1 MKKVIFFTQNR
12 WAFGSIHHGLC
23 KELYKY
29 DIYANVLD
37 WTVSYS
43 EEEFKC
49 LNSVYDIF
57 VTNPEA
63 VESLHRIHKVPLNK
77 IITIAHA
84 QWDIL
89 LAKQH
94 ATFDFYPELRG
105 FGVISNILKE
115 KCNEWQ
121 ISRVPDIVEL
131 GIHFDMFYEKP
142 SQNLNVIGY
151 GGANETHNFFGT
163 EIKRP
168 TLIDKILNGLNNVQ
182 LKRHSFYNHL
192 CMPGYYKEIDC
203 IIMSSIEEAGGLPM
217 MEGAAAGRL
226 PIGTPVGYFK
236 ENALKGG
243 GILVPLNED
252 DFVSTTIQTILHY
265 KNSSSEYIDKC
276 LEVQAYARDNYDW
289 SKKVYNWVKL
299 LNS

>member
-1 MKKVIFFTQNR
+1 MRNVLFFTQNR

-37 WTVSYS
+37 WTINYS
-43 EEEFKC
+43 EEEFKY

-63 VESLHRIHKVPLNK
+63 VESLHRIYKISLNK

-89 LAKQH
+89 LAKQN
-94 ATFDFYPELRG
+94 ATFDFYPELKG

-121 ISRVPDIVEL
+121 ISRMPDIVEL
-131 GIHFDMFYEKP
+131 GIHFDIFYEKP
-142 SQNLNVIGY
+142 SQNLNIIGY
-151 GGANETHNFFGT
+151 GGSNETPNFFGT

-168 TLIDKILNGLNNVQ
+168 ALIDKILKGLNNIQ

-243 GILVPLNED
+243 GVLAPIEENQFIESVK
-252 DFVSTTIQTILHY
+252 QTILY
-265 KNSSSEYIDKC
+265 YRNNPDAYVNKC
-276 LEVQAYARDNYDW
+276 LEVQSYARDNYDW
-289 SKKVYNWVKL
+289 SKKIGPWLEL
-299 LNS
+299 LG